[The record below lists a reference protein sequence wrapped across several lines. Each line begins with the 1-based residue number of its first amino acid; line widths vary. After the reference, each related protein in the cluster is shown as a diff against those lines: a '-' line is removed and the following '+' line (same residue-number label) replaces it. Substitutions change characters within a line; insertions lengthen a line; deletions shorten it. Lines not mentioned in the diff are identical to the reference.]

1 MFKKRKMDT
10 GSEVAANGKV
20 ENKPMKSPH
29 VWALLFGL
37 AALCALLTWIIP
49 AGSYERQEVN
59 GRMMVIA
66 GTYAQTESTPVSL
79 WGLLMALPKGW
90 ADIASGIFMVFF
102 VGMALKVMEVTGTL
116 SAALNKMVVAFRGK
130 ELVGVCVIS
139 VVFSLLGMG
148 DSLGMAVLAI
158 VPLCVAVSRA
168 MGFDGLVGLSM
179 SYIAYHVG
187 FSAGEINVFT
197 TALAQEMADIPR
209 FSGMGVRIFLHVLLL
224 ATLLFFTIRY
234 AIKVKKDPSTTL
246 CIADSSLNVELG
258 NVTSMT
264 VRQIINLVLF
274 IASFA
279 IIVYGAIVFGWS
291 YQQFSAVF
299 LALAIAAGLVGGLGI
314 NGTATAC
321 VNGCSGVAYGALVI
335 GIARSI
341 SIVLSEGG
349 IMDTIVYWMSKP
361 IASATPAIGALL
373 MFLANVV
380 VNIFIPSGSGQAAV
394 VMPLMI
400 PLADVTGISRH
411 VAVLAFQ
418 MGDGLNNF
426 IIPTAAMLMASLGM
440 IGLPYNKYLK
450 WAMPIFIVHAI
461 IAAAVIMT
469 LQVVG
474 WC

>member
-1 MFKKRKMDT
+1 MFKKRKMD
-10 GSEVAANGKV
+10 SSNEAVANGNV

-37 AALCALLTWIIP
+37 AALCTILTWIIP
-49 AGSYERQEVN
+49 AGSYERHEVN

-66 GTYAQTESTPVSL
+66 GTYAQTQSTPVDL
-79 WGLLMALPKGW
+79 WGLLLSVPKGW
-90 ADIASGIFMVFF
+90 ADICNGIFMVFF
-102 VGMALKVMEVTGTL
+102 VGAALKVMEVTGSL

-130 ELVGVCVIS
+130 ELIGVCVIS

-187 FSAGEINVFT
+187 FSAGEINIFT
-197 TALAQEMADIPR
+197 TAIAQELADIPR
-209 FSGMGVRIFLHVLLL
+209 FSGMSVRILLHVLLL
-224 ATLLFFTIRY
+224 ASLLYFTIKY
-234 AIKVKKDPSTTL
+234 AVKVKKDPSKTL
-246 CIADSSLNVELG
+246 CLADSSLNVELDG
-258 NVTSMT
+258 KTAMS

-274 IASFA
+274 VLTFG
-279 IIVYGAIVFGWS
+279 IIVYGAIVHGWS
-291 YQQFSAVF
+291 YQEFSAIF
-299 LALAIAAGLVGGLGI
+299 LGFAIVAGLVGGLGI

-341 SIVLSEGG
+341 SIVLTEGG
-349 IMDTIVYWMSKP
+349 IMDTVVYWLSKP
-361 IASATPAIGALL
+361 IGASTPAIGALL
-373 MFLANVV
+373 MFLANVI

-440 IGLPYNKYLK
+440 IGIPYNKYLK
-450 WAMPIFIVHAI
+450 WAFPIFVVHAV
-461 IAAAVIMT
+461 IAATVIMV
-469 LQVVG
+469 LQVIG